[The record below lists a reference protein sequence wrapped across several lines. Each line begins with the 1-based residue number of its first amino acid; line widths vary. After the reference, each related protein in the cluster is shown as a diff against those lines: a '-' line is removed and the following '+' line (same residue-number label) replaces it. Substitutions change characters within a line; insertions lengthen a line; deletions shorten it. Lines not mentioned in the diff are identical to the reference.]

1 METAHLSFHLMS
13 TFRQHSGQLQQA
25 ACHYNPKDFTME
37 SSAAFLT
44 HAKAGLSPYERAT
57 LRPFERKVRQPAS
70 QLVNQIVFD
79 YTSMPAN
86 MVGLSVQV
94 ITDEYRRSTSSSVQ
108 FQSSKSAQ
116 CSRTSYILQSFCT
129 TLGDGYVFG
138 SSICLTTRHI
148 FSIEQTKT
156 NSAVSHHNSYICL
169 VSRRHSQCLS

>member
-1 METAHLSFHLMS
+1 M
-13 TFRQHSGQLQQA
+13 R
-25 ACHYNPKDFTME
+25 
-37 SSAAFLT
+37 SSATYLT
-44 HAKAGLSPYERAT
+44 RAKAGLSSYQRAT
-57 LRPFERKVRQPAS
+57 LLPWERKVRQPAS

-116 CSRTSYILQSFCT
+116 CSRTSYILHSFCT

-156 NSAVSHHNSYICL
+156 YSAVSHHNSHICL
-169 VSRRHSQCLS
+169 VSRPDSSVLS